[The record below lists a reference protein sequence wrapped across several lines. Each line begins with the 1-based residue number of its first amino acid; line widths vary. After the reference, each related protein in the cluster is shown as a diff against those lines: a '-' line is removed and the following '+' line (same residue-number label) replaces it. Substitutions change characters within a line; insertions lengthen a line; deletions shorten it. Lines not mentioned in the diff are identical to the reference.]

1 MKKEC
6 FTFGK
11 FGQLIAE
18 KKIPLSPAVKANGF
32 VFVSG
37 LPPFDNQT
45 ETFTKGDI
53 KAQTRMC
60 LENMKMALEAAGSSL
75 DKVVKCTVLAVNS
88 GTFNEI
94 NEVYAEYFDSEPPA
108 RTFINVASWPLAFDV
123 EIECI
128 ALA

>member
-11 FGQLIAE
+11 FGEFIAE

-45 ETFTKGDI
+45 EAFTKGDI